1 LSRTF
6 KSVSKFGLNTDDLGK
21 MSMNYRRQQ
30 NLWHDGNIV
39 VLEYLDERGGI
50 KHLIQTTLENSS
62 KHSERIAIEFLESH

>member
-1 LSRTF
+1 
-6 KSVSKFGLNTDDLGK
+6 
-21 MSMNYRRQQ
+21 MNYRRQQ